1 VGEGWRFR
9 LLGPLE
15 VRHDGTVL
23 PIAAAKQR
31 VLIAVL
37 ALAGGEPVPAERLI
51 ECLWGD
57 EPPTTA
63 RNTLKN
69 YVLRLRRTFQV
80 DGESGPLVTSTAG
93 YRLDIA
99 PDAVDVQRFQDA
111 IKVARVK
118 PDVASALLDEALAL
132 WHGQPLADVPSEVL
146 HREVV
151 PGLVEQR
158 LAAREQRVDLGLNRG
173 RHRELVDE
181 LLVLADENPLR
192 EGIWARLMLA
202 LYRSGRP
209 AEALDAYRR
218 AGDVLA
224 EELGVDPG
232 SELKQLHLAVLT
244 NDPALTITE
253 SRTVVPRQL
262 PAAIAHFVGRSAEL
276 AGLSVRLPATPLMVI
291 SAIAGTAGVGKTTL
305 AVHWGHQHAD
315 RFPDGQLYVNLRG
328 FGGTPVQPATAVR
341 GFLTALGQPDL
352 PTEPDDQF
360 ALYRSL
366 LAERRMLVVLD
377 NARDADQ
384 VRPLLPGTASCVVL
398 VTSRDQLAGLVALDG
413 AVPLTLDL
421 FTYDE
426 ARDML
431 VRRLG
436 DRVDQETVAVD
447 ELIAACARLP
457 IALNIVA
464 AQAVLNPTRPLAELA
479 EELRDARR
487 RLDVLGA
494 VADVRTVFS
503 WSYQALSDEAARVFR
518 LLGRH
523 PGPDIGRDA
532 AADLAA
538 LDSDRTEAALAE
550 LTRAHLVT
558 EHVPGRYAMH
568 DLLRSYAADQAHALD
583 DDLPAALR
591 RVVDYYLHTA
601 HAADRAM
608 DPNRRLAQFDPPGP
622 DTHPTP
628 IPDAAAAMAWFDAED
643 LNLAAAQQLAVDHG
657 WHGAVWQLAWEV
669 SGYHLRRGRRH
680 DRVAMWRAAAD
691 AAEQLGDPIVRGR
704 VLRLLGRAYADVGR
718 HEEAREQL
726 ELALAVAE
734 QERDLEQQAHTHV
747 TLAIAGERQAEYR
760 QSLTHA
766 LRACQLFEEIDRPV
780 WKADA
785 LNLAGWMSAKLGEYE
800 ATYDYCGESLAIYR
814 DRGDTEAEAT
824 VLDSLAL
831 AYRLD
836 GRHRESVDHYQQA
849 LVLFRRHGVTNEIAQ
864 ALDNMARAL
873 VELGEREQ
881 ARAAWQE
888 ALAVYRRQD
897 DVRNA
902 ELIQQQLDSR

>member
-1 VGEGWRFR
+1 MGEGWRFR

-57 EPPTTA
+57 EPPITA

-80 DGESGPLVTSTAG
+80 DSGLLATSAAG
-93 YRLDIA
+93 YRLDIDR
-99 PDAVDVQRFQDA
+99 DAVDVHRFQDA
-111 IKVARVK
+111 IKTAK
-118 PDVASALLDEALAL
+118 HDEASLDEALAL
-132 WHGQPLADVPSEVL
+132 WQGQPLADVPSDVL

-151 PGLVEQR
+151 PGLMALR
-158 LAAREQRVDLGLNRG
+158 LAAREHRVDLDLNRG

-181 LLVLADENPLR
+181 LLVLATENPLR

-218 AGDVLA
+218 AGEVLA

-232 SELKQLHLAVLT
+232 PELKKLHQAVLT
-244 NDPALTITE
+244 RDPALTITGK
-253 SRTVVPRQL
+253 RATVPRQL
-262 PAAIAHFVGRSAEL
+262 PAATAHFVGRNAEL
-276 AGLSVRLPATPLMVI
+276 AGLSARLPATPLMVI

-341 GFLTALGQPDL
+341 GFLTALGQANV

-384 VRPLLPGTASCVVL
+384 VRPLLPGTAGCVVL

-421 FTYDE
+421 FTHDE

-436 DRVDQETVAVD
+436 DRVEHEQAAVD
-447 ELIAACARLP
+447 ELIEACARLP

-464 AQAVLNPTRPLAELA
+464 AQAVLNPTRPLAALA

-487 RLDVLGA
+487 RLDVLGS

-503 WSYQALSDEAARVFR
+503 WSYQALSAEAARVFR
-518 LLGRH
+518 LLGLH

-538 LDSDRTEAALAE
+538 LDLDRTDAALAE

-558 EHVPGRYAMH
+558 EHAGRHTMH
-568 DLLRSYAADQAHALD
+568 DLLRSYAADQARD
-583 DDLPAALR
+583 DDRPAALR

-608 DPNRRLAQFDPPGP
+608 DPHRRLAQFDPPGP

-628 IPDAAAAMAWFDAED
+628 IPDAAAAMTWFDAED
-643 LNLAAAQQLAVDHG
+643 LNLVAAQQLAVDHG

-691 AAEQLGDPIVRGR
+691 AAEQLGDPIVRLR

-734 QERDLEQQAHTHV
+734 QAHDLEQQAHTHV
-747 TLAIAGERQAEYR
+747 TLAIAGERHADYR
-760 QSLTHA
+760 WSLTHA
-766 LRACQLFEEIDRPV
+766 LQACQLFEQIDRPV

-785 LNLAGWMSAKLGEYE
+785 LNLAGWMSAKLGEYD
-800 ATYDYCGESLAIYR
+800 ATYDYCGESLTIYR

-864 ALDNMARAL
+864 ALDNMAQAHL
-873 VELGEREQ
+873 ALGEREQ

-888 ALAVYRRQD
+888 ALEVYRRQD
-897 DVRNA
+897 DVQNA
-902 ELIQQQLDSR
+902 DLIQERLDALW